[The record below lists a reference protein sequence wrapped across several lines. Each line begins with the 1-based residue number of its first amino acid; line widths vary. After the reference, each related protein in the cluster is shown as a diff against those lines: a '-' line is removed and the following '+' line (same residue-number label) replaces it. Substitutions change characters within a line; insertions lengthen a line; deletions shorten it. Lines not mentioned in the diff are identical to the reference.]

1 MPKSHA
7 GHTSR
12 DSRWYTMRTPECFVP
27 HSLGILE
34 TALIIWLRVSSSA
47 PTVEAWPHPGMN
59 STTACGTIC
68 CKNSDVWGAEEPMS
82 ALRSGAG
89 PGV

>member
-1 MPKSHA
+1 MVYHA
-7 GHTSR
+7 H
-12 DSRWYTMRTPECFVP
+12 TPECFVP

-68 CKNSDVWGAEEPMS
+68 CKNSDVYGAEEPMS